1 MASERATLGAVQNR
15 LGSAIGNLGVSMENQ
30 QLAMSRI
37 RDVDY
42 ASETAS
48 LTQAKI
54 MTQANVSVLSQANA
68 SPEMAL
74 QLLR

>member
-1 MASERATLGAVQNR
+1 
-15 LGSAIGNLGVSMENQ
+15 
-30 QLAMSRI
+30 MSRI

-42 ASETAS
+42 AAETAS

-68 SPEMAL
+68 APEMAL